1 MSPDTPRLPEGL
13 LLSWYGDDFTGS
25 SAVMEVLTTAGL
37 PAVLFFAPPTPEQLA
52 KFGDLR
58 AIGIA
63 GIARSKSP
71 AWMEENLPPIF
82 EALAEFGAPLLHYK
96 VCSTFDSSPATGS
109 IGKAIDI
116 AVPIVDSD
124 WIPLVVAAPD
134 VRRYQ
139 AFGNLFASVGDT
151 GYRLDRHPTMSRH
164 PATPMDEAD
173 IPRHLARQTDRRIG
187 LVDLVAMK
195 SGHERARLS
204 RQREEG
210 CEIIALDVV
219 DDETLQCC
227 GNLIWENRT
236 GPRFIVGSQG
246 AEYALVAH
254 WRAEGLIDE
263 KPDVSSPGPVSR
275 MAVISGS
282 CSPDT
287 ARQIDWACEHGF
299 SPLRV
304 DVTRAVDPGAWSLE
318 IERSVAAALD
328 ALGKGR
334 DPILFTARGPDDP
347 AVAAFNDAIATSG
360 SDPLSINQR
369 LGTGLGKMLDRLLR
383 TTGLKRCVIAGGDTS
398 GHGVQALDIH
408 ALTALVCTTPG
419 APLCRA
425 HSDRPTYAD
434 LEIALKGG
442 QMGPP
447 DYFGIMK
454 QGGSSA

>member
-1 MSPDTPRLPEGL
+1 MSPDTSRLPEGL

-37 PAVLFFAPPTPEQLA
+37 PAVLFFSPPTPEQLA
-52 KFGDLR
+52 KFSGVR

-63 GIARSKSP
+63 GIARSKSL
-71 AWMEENLPPIF
+71 AWMDENLPPIF
-82 EALAEFGAPLLHYK
+82 EALADFGAPLVHYK

-109 IGKAIDI
+109 IGRAVDI
-116 AVPIVDSD
+116 AAPILDSD
-124 WIPLVVAAPD
+124 WIPMVVAAPD

-173 IPRHLARQTDRRIG
+173 ITRHLARQTDRRIG

-195 SGHERARLS
+195 SGHDRARLS
-204 RQREEG
+204 RQREDG
-210 CEIIALDVV
+210 YEIIALDLV

-227 GNLIWENRT
+227 GRLIWENRT
-236 GPRFIVGSQG
+236 GPRFVVGSQG

-254 WRAEGLIDE
+254 WRARGLIDE
-263 KPDVSSPGPVSR
+263 KPDVASPGPVDR
-275 MAVISGS
+275 VVVISGS

-287 ARQIDWACEHGF
+287 ARQIDWGSEHGF

-304 DVTRAVDPGAWSLE
+304 DVSRAVDPNAWSLE

-328 ALGKGR
+328 ALGNGR

-347 AVAAFNDAIATSG
+347 AVAAFNNAITASG
-360 SDPLSINQR
+360 SDPLAINQR
-369 LGTGLGKMLDRLLR
+369 LGTGLGEMLDRLLR
-383 TTGLKRCVIAGGDTS
+383 TTGLNRCVIAGGDTS

-408 ALTALVCTTPG
+408 ALTALACTTPG

-442 QMGPP
+442 QMGPS

-454 QGGSSA
+454 QGGVSA